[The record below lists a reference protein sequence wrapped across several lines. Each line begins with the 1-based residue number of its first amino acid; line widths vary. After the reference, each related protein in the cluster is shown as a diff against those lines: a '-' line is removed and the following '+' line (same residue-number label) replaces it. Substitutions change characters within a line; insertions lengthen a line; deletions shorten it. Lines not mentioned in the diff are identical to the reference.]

1 MRQIKFY
8 SLRCMSCLLHIL
20 LYTHTKYK
28 EESLAH
34 TRTVFESFI
43 SSGPYPLSEEKR
55 REENRIGQQHTARS
69 IGTAIQSGEPKQF
82 SAVQYS
88 TVQYNAAQYSIV
100 QYSTV

>member
-1 MRQIKFY
+1 
-8 SLRCMSCLLHIL
+8 MSCLLHIL

-55 REENRIGQQHTARS
+55 REEKRIELDSNTPHAVSEQPS
-69 IGTAIQSGEPKQF
+69 SLENQS
-82 SAVQYS
+82 SLV
-88 TVQYNAAQYSIV
+88 QYSIV
-100 QYSTV
+100 QYSTMRHSTV